1 MFKNVQL
8 VLLPQHMWAENKEGR
23 EACRGRKNEVFSVF
37 FFSFLSFFLVYAKE
51 SPYCNKCSSW
61 PLTHLEKWKENNLS
75 EINTC
80 REKKKRIFWIPA
92 VNKIS
97 SLLVRCLAQQ
107 KKYEIQK
114 RTPTCRGKKS
124 QETAT
129 RRKRKKGGEVK
140 QWSDFKASFYPIC
153 LEF

>member
-23 EACRGRKNEVFSVF
+23 EACRGRKKEVFFLF
-37 FFSFLSFFLVYAKE
+37 FPFFLVCAKE

-80 REKKKRIFWIPA
+80 GEKKKTYFLDSSCKQDQELVGEMSGPTK
-92 VNKIS
+92 KIWNP
-97 SLLVRCLAQQ
+97 
-107 KKYEIQK
+107 KTHTDIQ
-114 RTPTCRGKKS
+114 
-124 QETAT
+124 
-129 RRKRKKGGEVK
+129 RKKKVKRQQQEEKERKGEK
-140 QWSDFKASFYPIC
+140 WNSDQTSKHPFILSV
-153 LEF
+153 